1 MAPDRDQLM
10 SAPTPPQ
17 GDVLRTTR
25 PRVTGILAIVLA
37 VVLAAVAV
45 AWFLV
50 ATTAPAA
57 IGPASA
63 CALLAVVSAVIG
75 GLSLRV
81 AGGRHDA
88 LPSTGPLV
96 LLTILAFVLGFAG
109 AGLGIVL
116 GAVGSSPAA
125 IGAGV
130 TTFILGI
137 LVAVQGALVYGAARK
152 RVA

>member
-1 MAPDRDQLM
+1 MAADRDELM
-10 SAPTPPQ
+10 SASNTPPE
-17 GDVLRTTR
+17 DVIRTTR

-37 VVLAAVAV
+37 VILVLVAV

-50 ATTAPAA
+50 GAPAV
-57 IGPASA
+57 GPAVA
-63 CALLAVVSAVIG
+63 CLLLAVVSVVIG

-81 AGGRHDA
+81 AAGRRDT
-88 LPSTGPLV
+88 LPSTGPLT
-96 LLTILAFVLGFAG
+96 LLTILAFAIGFVG

-116 GAVGSSPAA
+116 GAIGSSPGA

-137 LVAVQGALVYGAARK
+137 LVAVQGVLVYGAAKK
-152 RVA
+152 RAA